1 MASKGTKVSNREKK
15 RMIEL
20 YDSLGSYSA
29 VAKKMKRDRTTV
41 AKYIQ
46 QHEIATK
53 TAEFAKTVA
62 EATIGKEKESGNK
75 TININI

>member
-15 RMIEL
+15 RMVEL
-20 YDSLGSYSA
+20 YDALGSYSA

-62 EATIGKEKESGNK
+62 EATIGKENGNK